1 MKCDMGVYGAWASV
15 DMIEALRGTSLL
27 TPSSR
32 FTCDRDSPRVPVEP
46 SDVVLDPLKS
56 QVLIVKAKVA
66 LFNGA
71 IKRVLHVSLR
81 QK

>member
-1 MKCDMGVYGAWASV
+1 MSMYGACASV
-15 DMIEALRGTSLL
+15 DTIGALRGTSLL

-32 FTCDRDSPRVPVEP
+32 FAPNRDSPRVPVEP

-56 QVLIVKAKVA
+56 QILVVKAKVA
-66 LFNGA
+66 LFNGV
-71 IKRVLHVSLR
+71 IKRILYVSHC